1 MTSRTTTSSASAP
14 PRQPPAS
21 TRSTSEPPAAAPS
34 TSTPAAN
41 TGSTTTPRNRTHQRR
56 IPLQIDLCFGNLAR
70 GSAQNRICDLPPIGL
85 IRDNRVHHESLR
97 NDERWKRVLVH
108 DVDLPIDD
116 PISHRPEENQ
126 RVYTSIEKCG
136 RKNMLR
142 KSPPTCGRQRA

>member
-21 TRSTSEPPAAAPS
+21 TRSMWEPPVAAPS
-34 TSTPAAN
+34 TSTPVAN
-41 TGSTTTPRNRTHQRR
+41 TGSTTTRDRTHQRR

-70 GSAQNRICDLPPIGL
+70 GSAQNRIGDLRPIGL

-116 PISHRPEENQ
+116 PISHRTEENQ
-126 RVYTSIEKCG
+126 RVYTSIEK
-136 RKNMLR
+136 
-142 KSPPTCGRQRA
+142 